1 MAHWLLRGYDLIL
14 IGDFLQEHTQF
25 IFFPYG
31 CSGGSIREGGGGVLG
46 SNLHFTHFHC
56 SVQGFNQILNIL
68 KVFNDM
74 DEISADC

>member
-1 MAHWLLRGYDLIL
+1 M
-14 IGDFLQEHTQF
+14 
-25 IFFPYG
+25 
-31 CSGGSIREGGGGVLG
+31 LG

>member
-25 IFFPYG
+25 FFSLMG
-31 CSGGSIREGGGGVLG
+31 AVVGVSGKVVGGVLG

>member
-25 IFFPYG
+25 FFPYG
-31 CSGGSIREGGGGVLG
+31 CSGGGIREDGGGVLG

-56 SVQGFNQILNIL
+56 SVQGFNLILNIL

-74 DEISADC
+74 DEISPDC